1 MLESGSIVEIKE
13 KTMTVRFARS
23 SMCEKC
29 GACERAQEAMLMEVE
44 RLKDAKLGDVVEV
57 QMGEKTLISASMLAY
72 GVPLLLLLAGL
83 YLGYMLPAWT
93 GLPLPADLMAA
104 ALGLLLAA
112 ASFMMLRATEKQRRA
127 SGKYAPKVAN
137 HIPLCQSDHNKA

>member
-1 MLESGSIVEIKE
+1 MLESGLIVEIKD
-13 KTMTVRFARS
+13 KTMTVQFARS

-44 RLKDAKLGDVVEV
+44 RLKDAKLGDVVQV
-57 QMGEKTLISASMLAY
+57 QMRETTLIGASLLAY

-83 YLGYMLPAWT
+83 YVGYMLPAWT
-93 GLPLPADLMAA
+93 GLSIPADLSAA

-112 ASFMMLRATEKQRRA
+112 ASFAGLRATEKRRKA
-127 SGKYAPKVAN
+127 SGKYAPKVADP
-137 HIPLCQSDHNKA
+137 IRLCQIDQK